1 MKPSIGITPEHLTS
15 VSNALNSILADE
27 FVLYAKTRGAHWN
40 VEGIDF
46 YNKHLFFEKQYEELD
61 EIMDAVAE
69 RIRVLGHYAAAK
81 LTEYIELTHLTQDS
95 RQPNAPAGGGGVWSS
110 ISTRI
115 RRTHTLRGTSMITLP
130 SRGYRRSSAC
140 AASRDLRGAG
150 RRNTGHT
157 ARRRRA
163 TFCRTHE
170 SGTGR

>member
-15 VSNALNSILADE
+15 VSKALNSILADE

-95 RQPNAPAGGGGVWSS
+95 REPN
-110 ISTRI
+110 
-115 RRTHTLRGTSMITLP
+115 TSEGFIKSLL
-130 SRGYRRSSAC
+130 A
-140 AASRDLRGAG
+140 D
-150 RRNTGHT
+150 
-157 ARRRRA
+157 
-163 TFCRTHE
+163 HE
-170 SGTGR
+170 SIIIHLRENIDYFTNELKDAGTADFITGLMEKHETMAWMLRSHLK